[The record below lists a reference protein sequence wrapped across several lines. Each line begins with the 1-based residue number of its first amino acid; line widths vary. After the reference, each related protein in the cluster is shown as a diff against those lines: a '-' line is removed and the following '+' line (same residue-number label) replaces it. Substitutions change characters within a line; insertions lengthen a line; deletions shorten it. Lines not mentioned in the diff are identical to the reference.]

1 MYEIGIKQI
10 FSLEHA
16 GHMPS
21 AITLFFAFGLN
32 TVAFHEHF
40 LQSAN
45 WHSKL
50 SFNAEPSMKE
60 ESIEFI
66 LISTRSQIVYII
78 FEVHF
83 SKWEILP

>member
-1 MYEIGIKQI
+1 
-10 FSLEHA
+10 
-16 GHMPS
+16 
-21 AITLFFAFGLN
+21 
-32 TVAFHEHF
+32 
-40 LQSAN
+40 
-45 WHSKL
+45 L